1 MQSIFKETIA
11 DKLLFVVKRI
21 TLATE
26 RTSDIKDANDFLL
39 SPSGMDLF
47 DATCMRIQTIGETL
61 KQVDS
66 ETRGQMLV
74 NYPEI
79 PWRKVFAMR
88 NILSLEYLSV
98 DPNIILDILKNNL
111 LPLQEVLHRVLK
123 DVENGKYDSLFR

>member
-1 MQSIFKETIA
+1 MRSIFKEAIA

-21 TLATE
+21 TLAVE
-26 RTSDIKDANDFLL
+26 RTSDIMDANDFLL

-66 ETRGQMLV
+66 ETQGQVLV

-88 NILSLEYLSV
+88 NILS
-98 DPNIILDILKNNL
+98 
-111 LPLQEVLHRVLK
+111 Q
-123 DVENGKYDSLFR
+123 

>member
-1 MQSIFKETIA
+1 MQSIFKEAIA

-21 TLATE
+21 TLAVE
-26 RTSDIKDANDFLL
+26 RTSDIMDANDFLL
-39 SPSGMDLF
+39 PPSGMGLF

-66 ETRGQMLV
+66 ETQGQVLV

-88 NILSLEYLSV
+88 NIPSPEYLSV

-111 LPLQEVLHRVLK
+111 LHLQEVLHRVLK
-123 DVENGKYDSLFR
+123 DVDNGKYDVLFR